1 MTPNLAWGLLLLAG
15 LLDMAWVGAMKLNE
29 GFTKPGWSAVSL
41 LLLAALVAAL
51 GQAVKMLP
59 VGTAYAVWTGIG
71 AVGTVVLGL
80 VVFQESLGV
89 GRLVC
94 LALVVGGVVGLKL
107 LETT

>member
-15 LLDMAWVGAMKLNE
+15 LLDMAWAGAMKLNE

-94 LALVVGGVVGLKL
+94 LALVVGGVIGLKL

>member
-1 MTPNLAWGLLLLAG
+1 MTHNLAWGLLVLAG
-15 LLDMAWVGAMKLNE
+15 LLDVAWAGAMKLNE
-29 GFTKPGWSAVSL
+29 GFTRLSWSVISL

-51 GQAVKMLP
+51 GQAVKVLP